1 MAVIR
6 GSLFML
12 LLLSLNGCSGCVKK
26 ELSWPDAPGPKAV
39 ASFPPI
45 YCFAKNVAGDDA
57 ALRNIMSSQG
67 PHHFDPKQGE
77 FKLVSG
83 ADLFFINGL
92 GLDNRIAER
101 IVESSNNP
109 NITIV
114 DLTKNFS
121 EKELLETSE
130 EGHEG
135 HSHGTHDPHVW
146 LGIEPAIEE
155 VMAIAEAF
163 AVADPTRAEAYQSR
177 AKAYVERLRKI
188 QTDGRAMLEGI
199 KNRKIV
205 TFHESLGY
213 FAKSF
218 DLEIVAVIQSNPGQ
232 EPTAKSMEALIQ
244 TCLDKG
250 VEVIAVE
257 PQYTS
262 GSSAKR
268 ILDEL
273 KGHGVNARFVEIDP
287 LETTPLDSI
296 PDDWYETKMRA
307 NLDALQKAL
316 R

>member
-6 GSLFML
+6 GSLFIV
-12 LLLSLNGCSGCVKK
+12 LSLSLTGCSSCVKK
-26 ELSWPDAPGPKAV
+26 EMSWPDAPGPRAV

-57 ALRNIMSSQG
+57 AIRNVMGSQG
-67 PHHFDPKQGE
+67 PHHFDPKPSE
-77 FKLVSG
+77 FKIVNG
-83 ADLFFINGL
+83 ADLFFINGQ
-92 GLDNRIAER
+92 GLDNRIAEM
-101 IVESSNNP
+101 IVKGSQNTNV
-109 NITIV
+109 TVV
-114 DLTKNFS
+114 DTTKNFS
-121 EKELLETSE
+121 EKELLESSE

-135 HSHGTHDPHVW
+135 HNHGTHDPHVW
-146 LGIEPAIEE
+146 LGIDSAIEQ
-155 VMAIAEAF
+155 VMAIAEGF
-163 AVADPTRAEAYQSR
+163 ATADPERAEAYRQR
-177 AKAYVERLRKI
+177 AKDYADRLRKI

-232 EPTAKSMEALIQ
+232 EPTAKSMEALIE
-244 TCLDKG
+244 TCLERK

-262 GSSAKR
+262 GSSASR

-273 KGHGVNARFVEIDP
+273 KGRGVNARFVEIDP
-287 LETTPLDSI
+287 LETTDLETI
-296 PDDWYETKMRA
+296 PNDWYETKMRA
-307 NLDALQKAL
+307 NLEALQKAFK
-316 R
+316 